1 MMEEA
6 GLVVIGFVL
15 QMMLCR
21 MEGENAVDCKP
32 MHPQRHATRH
42 DCEVQSANIL
52 ESFPRVEPEQFGLPK
67 GTRLQI
73 HLRCRALYGDRS
85 A

>member
-1 MMEEA
+1 MEDA
-6 GLVVIGFVL
+6 GLVVIGYVL

-21 MEGENAVDCKP
+21 LDGLKPTECKP
-32 MHPQRHATRH
+32 MHTQRHATRH
-42 DCEVQSANIL
+42 ECEVQA
-52 ESFPRVEPEQFGLPK
+52 ESIKTGFPNMEPEQFGLPK

-73 HLRCRALYGDRS
+73 HLRCRQLYGERE

>member
-1 MMEEA
+1 MEEA
-6 GLVVIGFVL
+6 GLVVVGFIL
-15 QMMLCR
+15 QMMICR
-21 MEGENAVDCKP
+21 LDGLKPVDCKP

-42 DCEVQSANIL
+42 ECEVQAENIKT
-52 ESFPRVEPEQFGLPK
+52 SFPNVQPEQFGLPR

-73 HLRCRALYGDRS
+73 HLRCRALYGDRD